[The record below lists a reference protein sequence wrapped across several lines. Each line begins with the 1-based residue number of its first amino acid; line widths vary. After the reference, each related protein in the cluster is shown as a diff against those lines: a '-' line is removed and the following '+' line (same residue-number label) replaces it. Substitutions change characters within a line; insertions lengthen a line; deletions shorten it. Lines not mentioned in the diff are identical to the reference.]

1 MAVIGYYAGHYGI
14 RISRFQKNADSKS
27 IINEPL
33 PRITCF
39 RVAVFSEL
47 G

>member
-1 MAVIGYYAGHYGI
+1 MLGTMELGYQD
-14 RISRFQKNADSKS
+14 FKKNADSKS
-27 IINEPL
+27 IINDPL